1 MNEVLDLLKETEPS
15 NVWIGITFDDWIN
28 RREDIR
34 E

>member
-15 NVWIGITFDDWIN
+15 NVWMGISCDDWIN